1 MEALRGTL
9 RAFLWQLR
17 SFLQLCKAKMAPKR
31 PRKAKKLLNIAIFL
45 ILGAFGGCLG
55 RILEGLG
62 GVLEALGGVLE
73 ACGSVL
79 EALGGV
85 LEALEGVS
93 KASWKLL
100 KSSWRP
106 RWVKIALE
114 SENIEK
120 HRKNKVFG
128 PPAGG
133 VLDVLEALGGVL
145 EGLEGVL
152 EASWRLLEAS

>member
-1 MEALRGTL
+1 M
-9 RAFLWQLR
+9 
-17 SFLQLCKAKMAPKR
+17 SFLQPCKAKMAPKR
-31 PRKAKKLLNIAIFL
+31 PRKAKILLSIAIFL
-45 ILGAFGGCLG
+45 ILGALGGCLG
-55 RILEGLG
+55 PILEGLG

-85 LEALEGVS
+85 LEALEGVL
-93 KASWKLL
+93 KASWRLL

-120 HRKNKVFG
+120 HEENEVFG

>member
-1 MEALRGTL
+1 MKVLGASGKLFGGIL
-9 RAFLWQLR
+9 RAFWWQLI
-17 SFLQLCKAKMAPKR
+17 SFLQPCTAKMAPKR
-31 PRKAKKLLNIAIFL
+31 PRKAKKLLIIAIFL
-45 ILGAFGGCLG
+45 ILGALGGCLG
-55 RILEGLG
+55 PILEGLG

-85 LEALEGVS
+85 LEALEGVL
-93 KASWKLL
+93 KASWRLL

-120 HRKNKVFG
+120 HKEKQGFWASCRG
-128 PPAGG
+128 CLGR
-133 VLDVLEALGGVL
+133 LGGSW

-152 EASWRLLEAS
+152 EAS

>member
-1 MEALRGTL
+1 
-9 RAFLWQLR
+9 
-17 SFLQLCKAKMAPKR
+17 MAPKR

-45 ILGAFGGCLG
+45 ILGALGGCLG
-55 RILEGLG
+55 PILEGLR

-85 LEALEGVS
+85 LEALEGVL
-93 KASWKLL
+93 KASWRLL

-114 SENIEK
+114 SENNEK
-120 HRKNKVFG
+120 HKEKQ
-128 PPAGG
+128 G
-133 VLDVLEALGGVL
+133 VWASCRCRGCLGRLVGSWGRL
-145 EGLEGVL
+145 EG
-152 EASWRLLEAS
+152 S

>member
-1 MEALRGTL
+1 MS
-9 RAFLWQLR
+9 FLWP
-17 SFLQLCKAKMAPKR
+17 CKAKMAPKR

-45 ILGAFGGCLG
+45 ILGALGGCLG
-55 RILEGLG
+55 PILEGLG

-85 LEALEGVS
+85 LEALEGVL
-93 KASWKLL
+93 KASWRLL

-120 HRKNKVFG
+120 HKEKQGIWVSCRG
-128 PPAGG
+128 CLGR
-133 VLDVLEALGGVL
+133 LGG
-145 EGLEGVL
+145 
-152 EASWRLLEAS
+152 SWGRLGGS